1 MYLSGHL
8 TLLLYSIGV
17 PESRLYTFGRSSAPR
32 TVLVAKKWGDDD
44 ATEALVEVANW
55 VRNERGLTVLLDP
68 NDPDGSRKPWFES
81 HRRYSVVQ
89 QRMFQAVWYDTLVSV
104 AAQRD
109 RGPLSKFR
117 CLGCRKKC
125 VEGDG
130 GEVDSHSRVVVS
142 R

>member
-68 NDPDGSRKPWFES
+68 NDPDG
-81 HRRYSVVQ
+81 
-89 QRMFQAVWYDTLVSV
+89 
-104 AAQRD
+104 
-109 RGPLSKFR
+109 
-117 CLGCRKKC
+117 CRKKC

-130 GEVDSHSRVVVS
+130 GEGVRMVMADGKEVMLADPDTYDCEPVMVDLVICLGGDGTVLRTIMWLESK
-142 R
+142 